1 MTAGESRRS
10 FRTSRRT
17 ASARPRDDHHF
28 YHHHRRW
35 RGFPGRAAP
44 RAGRAGRRAASST
57 ALFRGV
63 SMTSSLPSF
72 LCFCCWWVFSRR
84 LCVAVVAAT
93 NYHALATIP
102 RRVVVARKKERPSSC
117 ISLLLST
124 FSLQYSQKSAFFFS
138 FFEEIFVSFKIRLCT
153 LSVHPK
159 LNPNKNVLSR
169 TRSRT

>member
-63 SMTSSLPSF
+63 SMTSSLRK
-72 LCFCCWWVFSRR
+72 VV
-84 LCVAVVAAT
+84 VAAAT

-102 RRVVVARKKERPSSC
+102 RRVVGVARKKERPSSC

-124 FSLQYSQKSAFFFS
+124 FSLQYRVKRALFFS
-138 FFEEIFVSFKIRLCT
+138 LFLKRFLFPLKYD
-153 LSVHPK
+153 SVHCQFTQ
-159 LNPNKNVLSR
+159 N
-169 TRSRT
+169 